1 MAAFFQKLV
10 SFMRRH
16 FLLFFIIFF
25 FSISGVSQDK
35 STTTMELLKPY
46 KAVYESKIKGIDI
59 LFERQLSFKDNGNL
73 QLRVQGKKFIFQFSE
88 ESNFSLDERTIIP
101 ISYKSMFAGG
111 VTRRKEIEFDIS
123 AREIN
128 SLSKKTWFKLPYEDG
143 VVDRL
148 SAQEQLR
155 LLLIANKDVPKRIS
169 FRVADGSRIKDYK
182 FLFAGEEMLQ
192 ANIGDIKTIRFT
204 REFKDPS
211 RLDTVWLAPDLDFL
225 MIKHVHAEKGKS
237 NQAMLIEA
245 SMEGFGKIK
254 K

>member
-1 MAAFFQKLV
+1 MAVLFQKPV
-10 SFMRRH
+10 SFMLRH
-16 FLLFFIIFF
+16 SPLFVIIFF
-25 FSISGVSQDK
+25 FSISGFSQDK
-35 STTTMELLKPY
+35 STTAMELLKPY
-46 KAVYESKIKGIDI
+46 KAVYKSKIKGIDI

-73 QLRVQGKKFIFQFSE
+73 ELRVHGKKFIFQFSE

-101 ISYKSMFAGG
+101 ISYRAISAVGI
-111 VTRRKEIEFDIS
+111 TRRKEIEFDS
-123 AREIN
+123 LAREIN

-143 VVDRL
+143 VLDRL
-148 SAQEQLR
+148 SVQEQLR
-155 LLLIANKDVPKRIS
+155 LLLIEKNNIPKRMS

-182 FLFAGEEMLQ
+182 FLFVGEEMLQ

-225 MIKHVHAEKGKS
+225 MIKHVHTEKGKS

>member
-1 MAAFFQKLV
+1 MAVFFQRPV

-16 FLLFFIIFF
+16 FSLFIIIFF
-25 FSISGVSQDK
+25 FPISGVSQDN

-46 KAVYESKIKGIDI
+46 KAVYKSKIKGIDI
-59 LFERQLSFKDNGNL
+59 LFERQLSFKDNGNF
-73 QLRVQGKKFIFQFSE
+73 QLRVHGKKFIFQFSE

-101 ISYKSMFAGG
+101 ISYKSIFAGG
-111 VTRRKEIEFDIS
+111 ITRRKEIEFDSS

-128 SLSKKTWFKLPYEDG
+128 SLSKKKWFKLPYENE
-143 VVDRL
+143 VLDRL
-148 SAQEQLR
+148 SVQEQLR
-155 LLLIANKDVPKRIS
+155 LLLIANTNLPKRIS

-182 FLFAGEEMLQ
+182 FLFAGGETLQ
-192 ANIGDIKTIRFT
+192 TNIGEIKTIRFT
-204 REFKDPS
+204 RAFKDPS

-225 MIKHVHAEKGKS
+225 MIKHVHTEKGKS
-237 NQAMLIEA
+237 NQAMIIEA